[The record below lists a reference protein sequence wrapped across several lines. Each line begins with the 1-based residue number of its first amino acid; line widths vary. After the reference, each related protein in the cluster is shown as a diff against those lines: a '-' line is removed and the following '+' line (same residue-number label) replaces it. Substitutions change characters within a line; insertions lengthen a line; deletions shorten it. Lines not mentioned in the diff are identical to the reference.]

1 MAGPQCCSNPPI
13 LNPSYGVDCAEKLG
27 GLNVYAA
34 GSPDSKLAIV
44 LVSDVFGYRAPNLR
58 KLAEKVAAAGFFVVV
73 PNFFY
78 DDPFVYDNNRP
89 LAVWLEDHGTDK
101 GFEDAKSI
109 INALKEKG
117 YSAIGAAGFCWGGKV
132 VTELAKSDFVQAAV
146 LLHPSFVAL
155 DDIEGVKVPMAVL
168 GAEIDEYSP
177 LELLK
182 QFEEILAAK
191 SEIDSYVKIF
201 PKAEHSWTVRYNVE
215 DEAAVKRAEEAHNN
229 MIGFLSMLSD
239 YFLSSHVK

>member
-34 GSPDSKLAIV
+34 GSPNSKLAIV

-58 KLAEKVAAAGFFVVV
+58 KLAEKVASAGFFVVV

-215 DEAAVKRAEEAHNN
+215 DEEAVKRAEEAHNN
-229 MIGFLSMLSD
+229 MIDWFSK
-239 YFLSSHVK
+239 HVK

>member
-13 LNPSYGVDCAEKLG
+13 LNPSYGVDSAEKLG

-34 GSPDSKLAIV
+34 GSPNSKLAIV

-132 VTELAKSDFVQAAV
+132 VTELAKSDFIQAAV

-215 DEAAVKRAEEAHNN
+215 DEEAVKRAEEAHNN
-229 MIGFLSMLSD
+229 MIDWFSK
-239 YFLSSHVK
+239 HVK

>member
-34 GSPDSKLAIV
+34 GSTDSKLAIV

-58 KLAEKVAAAGFFVVV
+58 KLVKSDCINYVLNVSCFEL
-73 PNFFY
+73 P
-78 DDPFVYDNNRP
+78 RI
-89 LAVWLEDHGTDK
+89 EDK

-201 PKAEHSWTVRYNVE
+201 PKAEHGWTVRYNVE

-229 MIGFLSMLSD
+229 MIDWFSKN
-239 YFLSSHVK
+239 VK

>member
-13 LNPSYGVDCAEKLG
+13 LSPSYGVDCAEKLG

-34 GSPDSKLAIV
+34 GSPNSKLAIV

-58 KLAEKVAAAGFFVVV
+58 KLGEKVAAAGFFVVV

-191 SEIDSYVKIF
+191 TEIDSYVKIF

-215 DEAAVKRAEEAHNN
+215 DEEAVKRAEEAHNN
-229 MIGFLSMLSD
+229 MIDWFSK
-239 YFLSSHVK
+239 HVK

>member
-13 LNPSYGVDCAEKLG
+13 LNPSYGVDSAEKLG
-27 GLNVYAA
+27 GLNFYAA
-34 GSPDSKLAIV
+34 GSPNSKLAIV

-78 DDPFVYDNNRP
+78 DDPFVYDNKRP

-117 YSAIGAAGFCWGGKV
+117 KV
-132 VTELAKSDFVQAAV
+132 VTELAKSDFIQAAV

-215 DEAAVKRAEEAHNN
+215 DEEAVKRAEEAHNN
-229 MIGFLSMLSD
+229 MIDWFSK
-239 YFLSSHVK
+239 HVK

>member
-13 LNPSYGVDCAEKLG
+13 LNPSYGVDSAEKLG

-34 GSPDSKLAIV
+34 GSLTPSLPLFLSLMFLVPAYTSK
-44 LVSDVFGYRAPNLR
+44 

-117 YSAIGAAGFCWGGKV
+117 YPQLELQDSVGVVSGCFSCKV
-132 VTELAKSDFVQAAV
+132 VTELAKSDFIQAAV

-215 DEAAVKRAEEAHNN
+215 DEEAVKRAEEAHNN
-229 MIGFLSMLSD
+229 MIDWFSK
-239 YFLSSHVK
+239 HVK

>member
-13 LNPSYGVDCAEKLG
+13 LNPSYGVDSAEKLG
-27 GLNVYAA
+27 GLNFYAA
-34 GSPDSKLAIV
+34 GSPNSKLAIV

-78 DDPFVYDNNRP
+78 DDPFVYDNKRP

-132 VTELAKSDFVQAAV
+132 VTELAKSDFIQAAV

-215 DEAAVKRAEEAHNN
+215 DEEAVKRAEEAHNN
-229 MIGFLSMLSD
+229 MIDWFSK
-239 YFLSSHVK
+239 HVK

>member
-191 SEIDSYVKIF
+191 SGIDSYVKIF

-215 DEAAVKRAEEAHNN
+215 DEEAVKRAEEAHNN
-229 MIGFLSMLSD
+229 MIDWFSK
-239 YFLSSHVK
+239 HVK